1 MTDLQVRKSS
11 QEQLTQEPRTSLWKA
26 VLGGVAIFV
35 IVAATV
41 AAVTV
46 RSTEPAGRSQAAIE
60 AETAR
65 LNGLAEFIAGQEPT
79 GLAQI
84 NDHVAQVQAIQA
96 AQRQA
101 QAELTA
107 ERNIADAA
115 LEPSAPAA
123 LYADRV
129 LENLANWQPAVP
141 SVSETADKVMQGY
154 VTKQHTPSVYY
165 HERVLEDLANWQPPV
180 PSVSETADKVLMG
193 YIETPSAA
201 TFDELEGA
209 DRVFQNFDRNSSA
222 EPTSR
227 LGPAWDAYGDRY
239 NAMAENLVEGDGP
252 D

>member
-11 QEQLTQEPRTSLWKA
+11 QEQQTQEPRTSLWKA

-35 IVAATV
+35 IVVTAV

-60 AETAR
+60 AEAAR

-101 QAELTA
+101 QAELSA
-107 ERNIADAA
+107 ERSIADAA
-115 LEPSAPAA
+115 LEPQA
-123 LYADRV
+123 
-129 LENLANWQPAVP
+129 
-141 SVSETADKVMQGY
+141 
-154 VTKQHTPSVYY
+154 PSVYY
-165 HERVLEDLANWQPPV
+165 HERVLENLANGQPPV
-180 PSVSETADKVLMG
+180 PSMSETADKVMLG
-193 YIETPSAA
+193 YVEKPSAA

-209 DRVFQNFDRNSSA
+209 DRVFQNSYWNTPA
-222 EPTSR
+222 EPTSK
-227 LGPAWDAYGDRY
+227 LGPAWDTYGDRY
-239 NAMAENLVEGDGP
+239 NAIAENLVEGDGP